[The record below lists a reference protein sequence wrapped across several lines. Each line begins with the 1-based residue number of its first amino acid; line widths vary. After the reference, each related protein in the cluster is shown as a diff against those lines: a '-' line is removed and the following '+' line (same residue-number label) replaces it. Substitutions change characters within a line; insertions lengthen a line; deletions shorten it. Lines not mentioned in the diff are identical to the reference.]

1 MTDRPGG
8 GVLPHDGEGV
18 ILVVTGV
25 IRVGLVLMLMGISAC
40 AKVPVVGGV
49 ANRAGQSGVR
59 AVGDEDPVAFLA
71 SARKAIATIRK
82 NTEWANPVLVSI
94 EGRGL
99 DHRGRLVP
107 LLGGAWVFKFWAN
120 RVEDQTPSEL
130 RERVDVIQHVE
141 GQIEVLAGNETLEGT
156 LVRPIDVEK
165 LAAPTAV
172 VPFAIRLG
180 LKVNAKGPTFNYY
193 DVTYNAFYANPSFAD
208 ANVADVVSYY
218 QREVYDG
225 LHIPADA
232 AMLPNPVASAAPV
245 QIKSTA
251 ARLTRFSPVE
261 LLAAQ
266 RKRAQ

>member
-1 MTDRPGG
+1 M
-8 GVLPHDGEGV
+8 LAM
-18 ILVVTGV
+18 TGV
-25 IRVGLVLMLMGISAC
+25 VRAGLVLMLVGLSAC
-40 AKVPVVGGV
+40 AKVPVASGVGARV
-49 ANRAGQSGVR
+49 GQAGVR

-71 SARKAIATIRK
+71 SARKAIAAIRK
-82 NTEWANPVLVSI
+82 NAEWVNPVLVSV

-107 LLGGAWVFKFWAN
+107 LLGGSWVFKFWAS
-120 RVEDQTPSEL
+120 RVEDQVTSDV

-141 GQIEVLAGNETLEGT
+141 GPLEMVAGNETLEGT
-156 LVRPIDVEK
+156 LVRPLDPEK
-165 LAAPTAV
+165 LAAPTEV

-180 LKVNAKGPTFNYY
+180 LKVNAKGPNFNYY

-232 AMLPNPVASAAPV
+232 ALFPRTGASAAPV
-245 QIKSTA
+245 QAQS
-251 ARLTRFSPVE
+251 ARTGLARFSPLEMVV
-261 LLAAQ
+261 AQ
-266 RKRAQ
+266 RKRTS